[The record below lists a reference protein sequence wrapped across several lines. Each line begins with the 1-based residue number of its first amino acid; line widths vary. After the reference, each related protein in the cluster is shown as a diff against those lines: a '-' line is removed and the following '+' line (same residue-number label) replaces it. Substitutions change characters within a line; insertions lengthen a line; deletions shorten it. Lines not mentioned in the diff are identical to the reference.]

1 MARGESE
8 PDYYEVLMVPE
19 GATDEE
25 IRAQY
30 RRLAA
35 VLHPD
40 ANPQRPDLAGER
52 MKLLNEA
59 KDMLL
64 DPARR
69 AEYDAR
75 RRAIREAAEEEERS
89 EEWPEEPAGCQ
100 GDAGID
106 FEPGSGS
113 GGGGWAGGA
122 TGAPQT
128 AGRGR
133 VGLRLPLTGVRGA
146 AGYFLASRAAY
157 RVLRRWGVQW
167 WVWTLVLPLVI
178 ADVVH
183 AVVTFFLLSWWL
195 GESPLATYPV
205 ALVALSYL
213 TYFAGLWERGVGWVM
228 LVVLG
233 AGAVA
238 RAATL
243 PRYVRTLKILRM

>member
-19 GATDEE
+19 GATGEE

-59 KDMLL
+59 KDVLL

-89 EEWPEEPAGCQ
+89 EGWPEEPAGCQ

-122 TGAPQT
+122 TGAPQA

-157 RVLRRWGVQW
+157 RILSGRVQL
-167 WVWTLVLPLVI
+167 WVWALALPLLI
-178 ADVVH
+178 ADIVH

-205 ALVALSYL
+205 ALVALSQL
-213 TYFAGLWERGVGWVM
+213 TYFAGLWQRGAGWAI
-228 LVVLG
+228 LAALG

-238 RAATL
+238 RVFTL
-243 PRYVRTLKILRM
+243 GQYRASLGGR

>member
-1 MARGESE
+1 MTYGGGE

-19 GATDEE
+19 GATEAE

-40 ANPQRPDLAGER
+40 ANPQRRDLAEER
-52 MKLLNEA
+52 MRQLNEA
-59 KDMLL
+59 RDMLL

-75 RRAIREAAEEEERS
+75 RRAAREAAGEEGRPEGRVGREEGARADFG
-89 EEWPEEPAGCQ
+89 PER
-100 GDAGID
+100 
-106 FEPGSGS
+106 GSGV
-113 GGGGWAGGA
+113 GEGAGGIA
-122 TGAPQT
+122 DAPRA

-133 VGLRLPLTGVRGA
+133 ARLRLPLTGVRGG

-157 RVLRRWGVQW
+157 RILSGRVQP
-167 WVWTLVLPLVI
+167 WVWALALPLFI
-178 ADVVH
+178 ADIAH

-205 ALVALSYL
+205 ALAALSQL
-213 TYFAGLWERGVGWVM
+213 TYFAGLWERGAGWAV
-228 LVVLG
+228 LAVLG

-238 RAATL
+238 RALTL
-243 PRYVRTLKILRM
+243 PQYVRALGALRM